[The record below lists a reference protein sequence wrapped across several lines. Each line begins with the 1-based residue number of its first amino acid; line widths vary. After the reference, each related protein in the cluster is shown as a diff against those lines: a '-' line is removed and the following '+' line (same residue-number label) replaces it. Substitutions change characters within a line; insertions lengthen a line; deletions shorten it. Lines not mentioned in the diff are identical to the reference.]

1 MSDGIWLTLKP
12 NRALFFIIIIF
23 FSEHIMG
30 LHCLV
35 FLVLKASKP
44 KRKGELKGISYFD

>member
-1 MSDGIWLTLKP
+1 
-12 NRALFFIIIIF
+12 
-23 FSEHIMG
+23 MG

>member
-1 MSDGIWLTLKP
+1 MEYGSLSNQTGPYFLL
-12 NRALFFIIIIF
+12 LFF

>member
-1 MSDGIWLTLKP
+1 MAHSQTKQGLNFLV
-12 NRALFFIIIIF
+12 F
-23 FSEHIMG
+23 FSFFPEHIMG